1 MRRERNVVSA
11 KTTRPRFW
19 FNYADYVISV
29 KRVKRMEREV
39 SIIPQ
44 KLNAIG
50 VISSSSPHLSL
61 RALCFFRHLRRLL
74 RGDLGE

>member
-1 MRRERNVVSA
+1 MRRERHVTSP

-19 FNYADYVISV
+19 FNYAHYVISV

-50 VISSSSPHLSL
+50 VISSSSPHLSFL
-61 RALCFFRHLRRLL
+61 RELRRLL
-74 RGDLGE
+74 KGDLGE

>member
-1 MRRERNVVSA
+1 MRRERNVISP

-19 FNYADYVISV
+19 FNYADYVVSTKRL
-29 KRVKRMEREV
+29 KRVEREV

-61 RALCFFRHLRRLL
+61 RALCFLRELRRLL